1 MVEKG
6 GNPVDEVNELVDT
19 LISLAPTYNRIT
31 QFVLLA
37 KGRDYETIKEMYP
50 DLMKDR
56 KVRNRIFRALGMYI
70 GSDGKIETEF
80 YSLAE
85 CLRDIVNLLFGL
97 FERSDIRDKI
107 TAALFN
113 ENISNLKEDW
123 VASRL
128 ETLKEMS
135 KESKAAAVS
144 VLILK
149 VLKKLREEGGYDYE
163 WIEKDQIVE
172 NLEKEFDESV
182 ILDAIDILLK
192 YKLLKQSDQKYGLSD
207 ILWKYRLLID
217 DIEVE

>member
-1 MVEKG
+1 MV
-6 GNPVDEVNELVDT
+6 
-19 LISLAPTYNRIT
+19 
-31 QFVLLA
+31 
-37 KGRDYETIKEMYP
+37 
-50 DLMKDR
+50 
-56 KVRNRIFRALGMYI
+56 
-70 GSDGKIETEF
+70 
-80 YSLAE
+80 
-85 CLRDIVNLLFGL
+85 L